1 MYHRLRLLMIWI
13 LLLTISTKRCQKLME
28 MSDLVLA
35 GKRVLSLAEIMVTEK
50 KILVVKEK
58 RNPAVVEKRRYR
70 NWRSWWMCR

>member
-1 MYHRLRLLMIWI
+1 
-13 LLLTISTKRCQKLME
+13 ME